1 MDIDK
6 ILVHEAWG
14 LLKPSEVN
22 DLNGLRELNR
32 FPAPLS
38 ISQEEKDAFI
48 ESLNIMGVPMTD
60 IGEGLDLETIANTY
74 YSSRK
79 LTEAVDEFKADPNFK
94 PMVGATTLGIV
105 LPMFVDKRQKSLPA
119 RLRFF
124 AEKYPAVAKILAA
137 FTGGVGGSVPFI
149 EADTPEELIQE
160 GIKFGL
166 WEAGGETFVQAIT
179 KIWPAIKGYFAKRA
193 GADLEKGASD
203 AVTQLGKSGKTLTPG
218 QLSDDYPI
226 ELVENLAANSWLGGG
241 IIKKAQKGATQQ
253 ASDDVGEFLIKK
265 YGGKSNQVVD
275 NFVDSFI
282 ALNKD
287 DFGTIMQNFLKG
299 GRDIFDTAVDQGYRS
314 LDKALLGTTGN
325 AKIVDISG
333 LKSYVAELKRTMP
346 EANFQTFAN
355 QVKDLPNFV
364 DFTYAKNLRSM
375 FLGNTNAFTS
385 TGITKAVFDTKA
397 SGEGFNIV
405 NRQMKAA
412 IDKVVKSGD
421 ITPKSGEQILTAFR
435 SAQDFY
441 SLSKQTF
448 NDSMILKLI
457 DGSPDKVYQAIVK
470 RNSPNEIKDFMNF
483 INNVAVKNGVINKAR
498 ALELTKR
505 IQGEF
510 FTDVLSRATDME
522 TGIINA
528 KQVLSKMK
536 NFGGIGRRSLDELFA
551 NDPGTLKEF
560 NKLIRTL
567 SLSQS
572 KGTSGT
578 PGGMLIQLG
587 SAGAIAGVGGYLA
600 GNSALL
606 DFGTIGSVSLILGG
620 PRAVAKVFTDP
631 NFTKNIINVNKF
643 KPGSANFSRAVVQ
656 LVNDFIG
663 AKFITQ
669 EEAEDFVDKG
679 INRGVLDENLA
690 NYIGKNVK
698 NVKASDTGF
707 VPDESAVEE
716 TNNILKKLDI
726 QTLDDDDEP
735 LAVASLDAP
744 PSRSVSLAPLDLGPL
759 TTTASGPPSQT
770 VNPNTLASLDAVG
783 LPFFQAKEGGLASV
797 DFKKFKKPQVVS

>member
-6 ILVHEAWG
+6 ILVYEAWG
-14 LLKPSEVN
+14 LLKPSEIN
-22 DLNGLRELNR
+22 DLNGLRDLNR

-38 ISQEEKDAFI
+38 ISQEEKDGFM

-79 LTEAVDEFKADPNFK
+79 LEDAVDEVVKDPDFK
-94 PMVGATTLGIV
+94 PLVGATTLGIA
-105 LPMFVDKRQKSLPA
+105 LPMLIDKKGKTLPT
-119 RLRFF
+119 RLRIL
-124 AEKYPAVAKILAA
+124 AEKYPSVAKILAA

-160 GIKFGL
+160 GVKYGL

-179 KIWPAIKGYFAKRA
+179 KLWPAIKGFFVKRA
-193 GADLEKGASD
+193 ASDLEKGASD
-203 AVTQLGKSGKTLTPG
+203 AITQLGKSGETLTPG
-218 QLSDDYPI
+218 QLSDDYAI
-226 ELVENLAANSWLGGG
+226 ELIENLAANSWLGGG
-241 IIKKAQKGATQQ
+241 VIKSAQKSATQK
-253 ASDDVGEFLIKK
+253 ASDDVGEFLINK
-265 YGGKSNQVVD
+265 YGGKSNQVTD
-275 NFVDSFI
+275 NFVEGFI
-282 ALNKD
+282 KLNQD
-287 DFGTIMQNFLKG
+287 DFGMVIQNFLKG
-299 GRDIFDTAVDQGYRS
+299 GRAVFDTTVDQGYRS

-333 LKSYVAELKRTMP
+333 LKSYVTELKKTMP
-346 EANFQTFAN
+346 EAGFQTFAN
-355 QVKDLPNFV
+355 QVKSLPDFV

-375 FLGNTNAFTS
+375 FLGNTKAFAD
-385 TGITKAVFDTKA
+385 TGITKTAFDNKA
-397 SGEGFNIV
+397 SGAGFNIV
-405 NRQMKAA
+405 DRQMNAA
-412 IDKVVKSGD
+412 INKVVKNKD
-421 ITPKSGEQILTAFR
+421 ITSKSGEQILTAFR
-435 SAQDFY
+435 NAQDFY

-470 RNSPNEIKDFMNF
+470 RNSPNQIKEFMGF
-483 INNVAVKNGVINKAR
+483 INNVAVKNGVIGKAR

-510 FTDVLSRATDME
+510 FTDVLTRATDAE
-522 TGIINA
+522 TGLINA
-528 KQVLSKMK
+528 KQILSKMK
-536 NFGGIGRRSLDELFA
+536 NFAGVGRRSLDELFA
-551 NDPGTLKEF
+551 NDPNTLKEF

-587 SAGAIAGVGGYLA
+587 SAGAIGLVGGVLA

-606 DFGTIGSVSLILGG
+606 DIGMVGSVSLILGG
-620 PRAVAKVFTDP
+620 PRAIAKVFTDP

-643 KPGSANFSRAVVQ
+643 KPGSANFSRAVIQ
-656 LVNDFIG
+656 LTNDFIK
-663 AKFITQ
+663 ANFFTQ
-669 EEAEDFVDKG
+669 EEAEDFISKG
-679 INRGVLDENLA
+679 INRGVLDENIA

-698 NVKASDTGF
+698 NVKVADTGF
-707 VPDESAVEE
+707 VPDEAAVEE
-716 TNNILKKLDI
+716 TANLLKQLDI
-726 QTLDDDDEP
+726 DTLEDDEP

-744 PSRSVSLAPLDLGPL
+744 PSRSVSMAPLDLGPL
-759 TTTASGPPSQT
+759 TTASAPPSQSI
-770 VNPNTLASLDAVG
+770 NPETIASLDSVG
-783 LPFFQAKEGGLASV
+783 LPFFQAKDGGLASV
-797 DFKKFKKPQVVS
+797 DIKKFKKPQVVS

>member
-1 MDIDK
+1 
-6 ILVHEAWG
+6 
-14 LLKPSEVN
+14 
-22 DLNGLRELNR
+22 
-32 FPAPLS
+32 
-38 ISQEEKDAFI
+38 
-48 ESLNIMGVPMTD
+48 
-60 IGEGLDLETIANTY
+60 
-74 YSSRK
+74 
-79 LTEAVDEFKADPNFK
+79 
-94 PMVGATTLGIV
+94 
-105 LPMFVDKRQKSLPA
+105 
-119 RLRFF
+119 
-124 AEKYPAVAKILAA
+124 
-137 FTGGVGGSVPFI
+137 
-149 EADTPEELIQE
+149 
-160 GIKFGL
+160 
-166 WEAGGETFVQAIT
+166 
-179 KIWPAIKGYFAKRA
+179 
-193 GADLEKGASD
+193 
-203 AVTQLGKSGKTLTPG
+203 
-218 QLSDDYPI
+218 
-226 ELVENLAANSWLGGG
+226 
-241 IIKKAQKGATQQ
+241 
-253 ASDDVGEFLIKK
+253 
-265 YGGKSNQVVD
+265 
-275 NFVDSFI
+275 
-282 ALNKD
+282 
-287 DFGTIMQNFLKG
+287 
-299 GRDIFDTAVDQGYRS
+299 
-314 LDKALLGTTGN
+314 
-325 AKIVDISG
+325 
-333 LKSYVAELKRTMP
+333 
-346 EANFQTFAN
+346 
-355 QVKDLPNFV
+355 
-364 DFTYAKNLRSM
+364 
-375 FLGNTNAFTS
+375 
-385 TGITKAVFDTKA
+385 
-397 SGEGFNIV
+397 
-405 NRQMKAA
+405 
-412 IDKVVKSGD
+412 
-421 ITPKSGEQILTAFR
+421 
-435 SAQDFY
+435 
-441 SLSKQTF
+441 
-448 NDSMILKLI
+448 
-457 DGSPDKVYQAIVK
+457 
-470 RNSPNEIKDFMNF
+470 
-483 INNVAVKNGVINKAR
+483 
-498 ALELTKR
+498 
-505 IQGEF
+505 
-510 FTDVLSRATDME
+510 ME

>member
-48 ESLNIMGVPMTD
+48 ESLNIMGVPMTN

-79 LTEAVDEFKADPNFK
+79 FQNVVDEVVEDPNFK

-105 LPMFVDKRQKSLPA
+105 LPTIVDKGRTLPA

-124 AEKYPAVAKILAA
+124 AQKYPSVAKILAA

-179 KIWPAIKGYFAKRA
+179 KIWPAIKGFFAKRA

-218 QLSDDYPI
+218 QLSDDYTI
-226 ELVENLAANSWLGGG
+226 ELIENLAANSWLGGG
-241 IIKKAQKGATQQ
+241 IIKSAQKGATQQ

-275 NFVDSFI
+275 NFVDGFI

-287 DFGTIMQNFLKG
+287 DFGTVMQNFLKG

-333 LKSYVAELKRTMP
+333 LKSYVAELKKTMP

-375 FLGNTNAFTS
+375 FLGNTNAFAS

-405 NRQMKAA
+405 NRQMEKAINQA
-412 IDKVVKSGD
+412 VKSKD
-421 ITPKSGEQILTAFR
+421 LTAKSGEQILTAFR

-483 INNVAVKNGVINKAR
+483 INNVAVKNGVINKAG

-510 FTDVLSRATDME
+510 FTDVLSRATDVE

-587 SAGAIAGVGGYLA
+587 SAGAIAGVGGFLA
-600 GNSALL
+600 GNSTLL
-606 DFGTIGSVSLILGG
+606 DIGTVGSVSLILGG
-620 PRAVAKVFTDP
+620 PRAVAKVFIDP

-643 KPGSANFSRAVVQ
+643 KPGSANFSRAVIQ
-656 LVNDFIG
+656 LVNDFIS
-663 AKFITQ
+663 AKFLTQ

-690 NYIGKNVK
+690 NYVGKNVK

-759 TTTASGPPSQT
+759 TTAASGPPSQT